1 MNFLPQADTITLIAA
16 IFPLGVLMML
26 GAFHLL
32 LFLSYKRERNNL
44 FFVILCLTLVL
55 NSLSMMLPS
64 IAVLKTE
71 QIGLVN
77 VLFRLSTTASGLTL
91 MLAVY
96 STLYR
101 GIPQKFY
108 ALILP
113 LMALSLANA
122 VFPSILSKWISLVVV
137 TVLLTEVA
145 RTAWSAIKG
154 RQEGAWILGAGAL
167 LFIGLSLYYWLTVL
181 LRSNLTPI
189 ETAFFTLGDMLIMP
203 VTLAL
208 WTAKR
213 FAATHKNLERQTEEV
228 RILSAAMLKQEQE
241 KRENIERRKYELE
254 QLVEERTVEL
264 QEQMDLLRSANE
276 EIQRQV
282 EIQTEQSAKIQ
293 LANTQLQEQNV
304 RLHDLNQEKNE
315 FLSIAAH
322 DLKNPLSNIMMLTE
336 MLRQPNMIQEED
348 KRVEAFELVISATRR
363 MMTLIVNLLD
373 INKIEQGNFSLSII
387 SIDIASKAR
396 IMTDSCQTQAE
407 KKNIRIECSAPA
419 EAYIRADAVALSQI
433 MDNLLSNALK
443 YSPRGGFVRVR
454 VEKSDTDGEGNSSA
468 YIFSVQ
474 DEGQGLT
481 EEDKTKLF
489 GKFARLSAQ
498 PTDGEHS
505 TGLGLSIVKRMV
517 DAMQGRVW
525 CESEAGKG
533 ATFFV
538 ELPAASSVEM

>member
-64 IAVLKTE
+64 IAVLNTE

-108 ALILP
+108 VLILP

-241 KRENIERRKYELE
+241 KRENIERRKFELE

-282 EIQTEQSAKIQ
+282 EIQTEQSAEIQ

-304 RLHDLNQEKNE
+304 LLHDLNQEKNE

-373 INKIEQGNFSLSII
+373 INKIEQGNFSLSIS

>member
-32 LFLSYKRERNNL
+32 LFLSYKRERNTL

-64 IAVLKTE
+64 IAVLNTE

-122 VFPSILSKWISLVVV
+122 VFPSIFSKWISLVVV
-137 TVLLTEVA
+137 TVLLTEVS

-213 FAATHKNLERQTEEV
+213 FAATHKNLERQTEEI

-241 KRENIERRKYELE
+241 KRENIERRKFELE

-282 EIQTEQSAKIQ
+282 EIQTEQSAEIQ

-348 KRVEAFELVISATRR
+348 KRVVAFELVISATRR

-373 INKIEQGNFSLSII
+373 INKIEQGNFSLSIS

>member
-64 IAVLKTE
+64 IAVLNTE

-181 LRSNLTPI
+181 LRSKLTPI

-373 INKIEQGNFSLSII
+373 INKIEQGNFSLNII